1 MLLVLVLYFHLSKLQ
16 ALLKPRR
23 TSCHLVPNSIFTVK
37 KQKWRFHY
45 ICLGLIFQDS
55 HVPIKLSLKPLNTHP
70 PLQCLTTW
78 SQWNILILYHINTLT
93 TTKKIIMLQHIFCIL
108 VVKWFQNDILV
119 PNFSHFDTKFLF
131 H

>member
-55 HVPIKLSLKPLNTHP
+55 HVSIKLSLKPLNTHP

-78 SQWNILILYHINTLT
+78 SQWNILLYTIFYQYQCINKQ
-93 TTKKIIMLQHIFCIL
+93 KKDNNVTAYFLYSSCQMIP
-108 VVKWFQNDILV
+108 KWH
-119 PNFSHFDTKFLF
+119 SCTKFQSF
-131 H
+131 WY